1 MTEQTTALAEARK
14 PVETGLVLHGLLTNR
29 HDRLSSALE
38 GTGLSADRFIEG
50 VVQTVA
56 KNADLLKCTRES
68 VLLACLESAQ
78 IGLEPTGIL
87 NQAWLVPYK
96 TTARLM
102 IGYGGYITLLDRS
115 RSYDFIEAVLVYEND
130 EFWYERGTNPQIH
143 HVPAADG
150 QRGHFGHK
158 NGGGYWVA
166 WKKGSSRPQ
175 WDVMS
180 WDELQK
186 RRATSKRAEEDMW
199 RAWPEEMYRKT
210 ILRWGMKQMPLTP
223 IVQRAFAYENE
234 SMDLPDDRP
243 APSAAS
249 GRRESLLDR
258 IANGSQPDATDSASD
273 PEQVPEAQNEGEP
286 PEKAAPSL
294 PKGCTC
300 EPGPNEGERVINAD
314 CPVHKGK

>member
-1 MTEQTTALAEARK
+1 MTEQTSIVEAK
-14 PVETGLVLHGLLTNR
+14 QPVQTGLVLHGLLTNR
-29 HDRLSSALE
+29 QDRLTNALE
-38 GTGLSADRFIEG
+38 GTGISADRFIEG

-56 KNADLLKCTRES
+56 KNNDLLKCTRES
-68 VLLACLESAQ
+68 VLMACLEAAQ
-78 IGLEPTGIL
+78 IGLEPTGVL

-115 RSYDFIEAVLVYEND
+115 RSYDFIEAVVVFEND

-166 WKKGSSRPQ
+166 WKKGSHRPQ

-180 WDELQK
+180 WAELEK
-186 RRATSKRAEEDMW
+186 RRKTSKRAEADMW
-199 RAWPEEMYRKT
+199 ADWPEEMYRKT

-223 IVQRAFAYENE
+223 IVQRAYAYELE
-234 SMDLPDDRP
+234 SMNLPDDRP
-243 APSAAS
+243 TPAAS
-249 GRRESLLDR
+249 GRRTSLLDR
-258 IANGSQPDATDSASD
+258 IANGSPPDGPDGGSD
-273 PEQVPEAQNEGEP
+273 GEQVPEGPAEGEGP
-286 PEKAAPSL
+286 GEAAPSAPEGMDDDGL
-294 PKGCTC
+294 P
-300 EPGPNEGERVINAD
+300 PLP
-314 CPVHKGK
+314 